1 VGDGANTLFWT
12 DKWLHGERISELAP
26 RLFGI
31 IPKRFAQ
38 KRTVQEALSNGQWIA
53 DIRGGGGSLLKLYQV
68 IFVSGRCFLVLSC
81 NLTGRI
87 STFSALLQIVDT
99 LQSLPIKVFLWDHA
113 ISGII
118 SECGKH
124 GLHQNIV
131 LLFGLLLR
139 SDVGQQIDSP
149 RED

>member
-1 VGDGANTLFWT
+1 LLRNELYKKLYPMVNGLLTL
-12 DKWLHGERISELAP
+12 
-26 RLFGI
+26 
-31 IPKRFAQ
+31 
-38 KRTVQEALSNGQWIA
+38 
-53 DIRGGGGSLLKLYQV
+53 GGGGRSLLKLYKV
-68 IFVSGRCFLVLSC
+68 KFLYGRFFLVLSC